1 MKKFALVALLVAV
14 AFGSAFAAASPSPSG
29 AVKISGS
36 IAESFSLSLPREYQN
51 GVINNDADTV
61 WQIGDVK
68 VVSNLKNWTLKLE
81 SANAGKLVN
90 TAEGNEKI
98 AYKVTLGTLFTA
110 VDLSSAKTSAA
121 QGRTAKAGNTYAMAV
136 KVLSSADFYQ
146 AGTYTDT
153 ITVTLVHP

>member
-14 AFGSAFAAASPSPSG
+14 AFGSAFAVVSPSG
-29 AVKISGS
+29 TVMISGS
-36 IAESFSLSLPREYQN
+36 VAETFSLTLPGNYQN
-51 GVINNDADTV
+51 GVINNDADTT

-81 SANAGKLVN
+81 SANAGKLVKSDD
-90 TAEGNEKI
+90 ANEKI
-98 AYKVTLGTLFTA
+98 AYRVSMGSLFNEA
-110 VDLSSAKTSAA
+110 DLNSAQTSAA
-121 QGRTAKAGNTYAMAV
+121 QVRTAKAGNTYTMSV
-136 KVLSSADFYQ
+136 KVLSSSEFYQ